1 MARQTGPKNKKSRR
15 AGIDLDLKSNPAKV
29 QRRLNIPPGQHGRKR
44 RRKSSDYG
52 IQLAEK
58 QKLKW
63 MFGIYERQIRK
74 YFAQAAKTKKATGE
88 ILIQLLER
96 RLDNV
101 IYRLKL
107 APTRAAARQL
117 ITHGHARVNNKKI
130 NIPSYQVNI
139 EETITLSPKAINFA
153 PTKKILK
160 LKNTTTPKW
169 LVRKAAVGKIKRL
182 PLRDDFDADINEQ
195 LIVEFYSR

>member
-117 ITHGHARVNNKKI
+117 ITHGHARVNDKKI